1 MNNFKIRL
9 IVSLLAFPL
18 IYVLLYQK
26 TLSNL
31 LILIV
36 FLFCIFEWVKIFKKK
51 NAIFFFGLIVLFV
64 FLLSLL
70 RIYNFEE
77 FNLIFLWLI
86 ILTWLSDIGGYIFG
100 KLFGGPKLT
109 QISPNKTWAGAI
121 GSIILSQLAFLIFF
135 LNSDYKFNI
144 TIIFVQLF
152 LSIIGQFGDILMSYV
167 KRKNNKKNTSNF
179 IPGHGG
185 FLDRVDGLIWII
197 ILEIFLFN
205 KKKNLHFRVN
215 RKYWKINF
223 TDHLKK

>member
-1 MNNFKIRL
+1 MNNFKKRL
-9 IVSLLAFPL
+9 SVSLLVFPL
-18 IYVLLYQK
+18 IYILLYQK

-31 LILIV
+31 LILVV

-51 NAIFFFGLIVLFV
+51 NAIFFLGLIVLFL

-77 FNLIFLWLI
+77 FNLTFLWLI
-86 ILTWLSDIGGYIFG
+86 VLTWLSDIGGYIFG

-121 GSIILSQLAFLIFF
+121 GSIILSQFAFLIFF
-135 LNSDYKFNI
+135 LNSNYKFNI
-144 TIIFVQLF
+144 IIIFIQLF

-167 KRKNNKKNTSNF
+167 KRKNNKKDTSNF

-197 ILEIFLFN
+197 IFG
-205 KKKNLHFRVN
+205 
-215 RKYWKINF
+215 NF
-223 TDHLKK
+223 FI

>member
-1 MNNFKIRL
+1 MSNFKKRL

-18 IYVLLYQK
+18 IYILLYQK
-26 TLSNL
+26 VLSNL

-36 FLFCIFEWVKIFKKK
+36 LYFCIFEWVKIFKKK
-51 NAIFFFGLIVLFV
+51 NAIFFIGLIVLFA

-77 FNLIFLWLI
+77 FNLTFLWLI

-100 KLFGGPKLT
+100 KLFGGAKLT

-121 GSIILSQLAFLIFF
+121 GSIILSQFAFLIFF

-144 TIIFVQLF
+144 TIIFMQLF

-167 KRKNNKKNTSNF
+167 KRKNNKKDTSNF

-185 FLDRVDGLIWII
+185 FLDRVDGLIWVII
-197 ILEIFLFN
+197 FGNLF
-205 KKKNLHFRVN
+205 
-215 RKYWKINF
+215 I
-223 TDHLKK
+223 

>member
-1 MNNFKIRL
+1 MNNFKKRL
-9 IVSLLAFPL
+9 SVSLLAFPL

-36 FLFCIFEWVKIFKKK
+36 FLFCTFEWVKIFKKK
-51 NAIFFFGLIVLFV
+51 NAIFFLGLIVLFV

-121 GSIILSQLAFLIFF
+121 GSIILSQFAFLIFF

-144 TIIFVQLF
+144 TIIFMQLF

-167 KRKNNKKNTSNF
+167 KRKNNKKDTSNF

-197 ILEIFLFN
+197 IFG
-205 KKKNLHFRVN
+205 
-215 RKYWKINF
+215 NF
-223 TDHLKK
+223 FIK

>member
-1 MNNFKIRL
+1 MNNFKKRL
-9 IVSLLAFPL
+9 SVSLLAFPL

-36 FLFCIFEWVKIFKKK
+36 FLFCIFEWFKIFKRK
-51 NAIFFFGLIVLFV
+51 NAIFFLGIIVLFV

-121 GSIILSQLAFLIFF
+121 GSIILSQFAFLIFF
-135 LNSDYKFNI
+135 LNSNYKFNI
-144 TIIFVQLF
+144 IIIFMQLF

-167 KRKNNKKNTSNF
+167 KRKNNKKDTSNF

-197 ILEIFLFN
+197 IFG
-205 KKKNLHFRVN
+205 
-215 RKYWKINF
+215 NF
-223 TDHLKK
+223 FI

>member
-1 MNNFKIRL
+1 MNNFKKRL
-9 IVSLLAFPL
+9 SVSLLAFPL

-36 FLFCIFEWVKIFKKK
+36 FLFCIFEWVKIFKRK
-51 NAIFFFGLIVLFV
+51 NVIFFLGLIVLFV

-77 FNLIFLWLI
+77 FNLTFLWLI
-86 ILTWLSDIGGYIFG
+86 VLTWLSDIGGYIFG

-121 GSIILSQLAFLIFF
+121 GSIILSQFAFLIFF
-135 LNSDYKFNI
+135 LNSNYKFNI
-144 TIIFVQLF
+144 TIIFMQLF

-167 KRKNNKKNTSNF
+167 KRKNNKKDTSNF

-197 ILEIFLFN
+197 ILG
-205 KKKNLHFRVN
+205 
-215 RKYWKINF
+215 NF
-223 TDHLKK
+223 FI

>member
-1 MNNFKIRL
+1 MSNFKKRL
-9 IVSLLAFPL
+9 SVSLFAFPL

-36 FLFCIFEWVKIFKKK
+36 FLFCIFEWVKIFKRK
-51 NAIFFFGLIVLFV
+51 NAIFFLGIIVLFV

-121 GSIILSQLAFLIFF
+121 GSIILSQFAFLIFF

-144 TIIFVQLF
+144 TIIFMQLF

-167 KRKNNKKNTSNF
+167 KRKNNKKDTSNF

-197 ILEIFLFN
+197 IFG
-205 KKKNLHFRVN
+205 
-215 RKYWKINF
+215 NF
-223 TDHLKK
+223 FI

>member
-1 MNNFKIRL
+1 MNNFKKRL
-9 IVSLLAFPL
+9 SVSLLAFPI

-36 FLFCIFEWVKIFKKK
+36 FLFCIFEWIKIFKKK
-51 NAIFFFGLIVLFV
+51 NAIFFLGLIVLFA

-70 RIYNFEE
+70 RIYNYEE
-77 FNLIFLWLI
+77 FNLTFLWLI
-86 ILTWLSDIGGYIFG
+86 VLTWLSDIGGYIFG

-121 GSIILSQLAFLIFF
+121 GSIILSQFAFLIFF
-135 LNSDYKFNI
+135 LNSNYKFNI
-144 TIIFVQLF
+144 IIIFMQLF

-167 KRKNNKKNTSNF
+167 KRKNNKKDTSNF

-197 ILEIFLFN
+197 IFG
-205 KKKNLHFRVN
+205 
-215 RKYWKINF
+215 NF
-223 TDHLKK
+223 FI

>member
-1 MNNFKIRL
+1 MSNFKKRL

-18 IYVLLYQK
+18 IYILLYQK
-26 TLSNL
+26 VLSNL

-36 FLFCIFEWVKIFKKK
+36 FLFCIFEWIKIFKKK
-51 NAIFFFGLIVLFV
+51 NAIFFLGLIVLFA

-77 FNLIFLWLI
+77 FNLTFLWLI

-121 GSIILSQLAFLIFF
+121 GSIILSQFAFLIFF
-135 LNSDYKFNI
+135 LNSNYKFNI
-144 TIIFVQLF
+144 TIIFMQLF
-152 LSIIGQFGDILMSYV
+152 LSIIGQFGDILMSYI
-167 KRKNNKKNTSNF
+167 KRKNNKKDTSNF

-197 ILEIFLFN
+197 IFG
-205 KKKNLHFRVN
+205 
-215 RKYWKINF
+215 NF
-223 TDHLKK
+223 FI

>member
-1 MNNFKIRL
+1 MNNFKKRL
-9 IVSLLAFPL
+9 SVSLLAFPL

-51 NAIFFFGLIVLFV
+51 NAIFFLGLIVLFV

-77 FNLIFLWLI
+77 FNLTFLWLI

-121 GSIILSQLAFLIFF
+121 GSIILSQFAFLIFF

-144 TIIFVQLF
+144 TIIFMQLF

-167 KRKNNKKNTSNF
+167 KRKNNKKDTSNF

-197 ILEIFLFN
+197 IFG
-205 KKKNLHFRVN
+205 
-215 RKYWKINF
+215 NF
-223 TDHLKK
+223 FI